1 MNIQSIFDK
10 VKPLFDTLKGEENI
24 EVEMRLGKHNGS
36 LFDTNV
42 GKDAWEKVLKGLRK
56 YKGWESTKSTVAD
69 VYYNDANSIRITTDE
84 DSGEQTMVQKINVV
98 KEDFKCEPST
108 FVLVF
113 PGNPKFRTIR
123 DGSEA
128 YKDTPLICTQNVSID
143 MTISSGDNVDMD
155 SEDEAS
161 YQIELEIS
169 NPQDVKNDNEFTI
182 SSTRSQTSLK
192 FSKLIIKMSVQP
204 MASAMNLTAPTPT
217 FMNKVRAGNRPTLMK
232 VGAVVAVLIAIV
244 LYMRRSGS
252 KEKKEKYLMKKM
264 RKMMR

>member
-98 KEDFKCEPST
+98 KEDFKCEPLDVRFSISREIPSFGQYEMDRKRT
-108 FVLVF
+108 KTRHSFVR
-113 PGNPKFRTIR
+113 K
-123 DGSEA
+123 
-128 YKDTPLICTQNVSID
+128 NVSID

-169 NPQDVKNDNEFTI
+169 NPPDVKNDNEFYNIIHKI
-182 SSTRSQTSLK
+182 SDLVK
-192 FSKLIIKMSVQP
+192 IF
-204 MASAMNLTAPTPT
+204 
-217 FMNKVRAGNRPTLMK
+217 
-232 VGAVVAVLIAIV
+232 
-244 LYMRRSGS
+244 
-252 KEKKEKYLMKKM
+252 
-264 RKMMR
+264 

>member
-98 KEDFKCEPST
+98 KEDFKCEPLDVRFSISREIPSFGQYEMDRKRT
-108 FVLVF
+108 KTRHSFVR
-113 PGNPKFRTIR
+113 K
-123 DGSEA
+123 
-128 YKDTPLICTQNVSID
+128 NVSID

-169 NPQDVKNDNEFTI
+169 NPQDVKNDNEFYNIIHKI
-182 SSTRSQTSLK
+182 SDLVK
-192 FSKLIIKMSVQP
+192 IF
-204 MASAMNLTAPTPT
+204 
-217 FMNKVRAGNRPTLMK
+217 
-232 VGAVVAVLIAIV
+232 
-244 LYMRRSGS
+244 
-252 KEKKEKYLMKKM
+252 
-264 RKMMR
+264 